1 MTGMEKVIGRCKSAD
16 AGSDYLMRGWGTD
29 ENHPHPILFSPS
41 PLFTALNVLYRWCFK
56 GAGKS
61 TKTAKPACN
70 SEKWCIVWM
79 LSERKFGKSKTSK
92 GGLENARNDYD
103 WL

>member
-1 MTGMEKVIGRCKSAD
+1 MTGMEKVIGRCRSAD
-16 AGSDYLMRGWGTD
+16 AGSDKQDGWGAD
-29 ENHPHPILFSPS
+29 GKSSVPHFVFTVST
-41 PLFTALNVLYRWCFK
+41 FTALNVLYRWCFK

-92 GGLENARNDYD
+92 GGLGEFFTKSF
-103 WL
+103 